1 MSTKRILSAAV
12 LTTLLGA
19 GPALL
24 AQETKA
30 PADSK
35 AKSHTETTTKAS
47 SPDGSSKI
55 KTETV
60 VGTVKAYEA
69 GKKLTVTGPKKK
81 SYSFDLDQETSMT
94 GGVAI
99 GDRVK
104 VTYTK
109 VDGHKKVTVVSA
121 YTGKA

>member
-1 MSTKRILSAAV
+1 MKRILCVAA
-12 LTTLLGA
+12 LTTLMGA
-19 GPALL
+19 SPTLL
-24 AQETKA
+24 AQEAKT
-30 PADSK
+30 PADT
-35 AKSHTETTTKAS
+35 APKSHMETTTKSS
-47 SPDGSSKI
+47 SPDGSDKAR
-55 KTETV
+55 TETV

-81 SYSFDLDQETSMT
+81 NYSFDLDQETSLT
-94 GGVAI
+94 GAVAI

-109 VDGHKKVTVVSA
+109 ANGHKKVTVVSA

>member
-1 MSTKRILSAAV
+1 MKRMLCAAV
-12 LTTLLGA
+12 LTTLVGA
-19 GPALL
+19 GPAVL

-30 PADSK
+30 PA
-35 AKSHTETTTKAS
+35 AAPKSHTETTTKAS
-47 SPDGSSKI
+47 SPDGSAKV

-60 VGTVKAYEA
+60 VGTVKAYTA

-81 SYSFDLDQETSMT
+81 TYSFDLDQETSMT
-94 GGVAI
+94 GDVAI

-109 VDGHKKVTVVSA
+109 VDGKKKVSIVAA